1 LTAQVEGTGGAR
13 RRLLARNAAINLGGQ
28 LTTLAIAAVAI
39 TIIAR
44 ELDPERF
51 GFLLVAWAVVGYFS
65 VFDLGLGRA
74 VTWAIADVLG
84 AGRNRES
91 AAILWPVVG
100 TTALLGAVFGLAT
113 IVAAPVLS
121 DDVLGLPSAL
131 QGEGQPALRILGA
144 SLPFVLSA
152 PSLRGALEAN
162 QRFDVT
168 VAIRVPT
175 AAVTYLGAAFTVLWI
190 SDDLAVIALVLLIG
204 RAFVWTVNLAACL
217 IVLPELRALRTV
229 RPRRLLRLL
238 GFGGW
243 VTLSNTLFAAPSVLD
258 RTIIATL
265 TGTREV
271 AFYATPQEATT
282 RVLVVPG
289 SIVQVLFPA
298 MVTTFSG
305 NERATGLYA
314 TTAKAVCVVLFLIAV
329 PLVIAAEPL
338 LDVWLGPVY
347 ADESAFVLV
356 FLTIA
361 TFFNGLAY
369 LPHTALQAAGLPR
382 LGTYVYATSIGAYVA
397 ALFLVV
403 PEFGIAGAAVAAGGR
418 TAAEF
423 LALTVLADR
432 RTPIGA
438 VAVTAQQGGVI
449 AGAILILLG
458 VMPATA
464 SIPIGI
470 AALVAYGVY
479 GREALVRIAG
489 ALRPTRAAAFRDG
502 PAGGAD

>member
-1 LTAQVEGTGGAR
+1 LSLQAEGLGDDR

-28 LTTLAIAAVAI
+28 LATLVIAAVAI

-74 VTWAIADVLG
+74 ATWAVADLLG
-84 AGRNRES
+84 AGRRHES
-91 AAILWPVVG
+91 PAILWPVVG
-100 TTALLGAVFGLAT
+100 ATVLLGAVFGVAT
-113 IVAAPVLS
+113 VLAAPVLA
-121 DDVLGLPSAL
+121 DDVLGLPDAL
-131 QGEGQPALRILGA
+131 QREGESALRILGA

-175 AAVTYLGAAFTVLWI
+175 AAVTYLGSAVTVLWI
-190 SDDLAVIALVLLIG
+190 SDSLAVIALVLLIG
-204 RAFVWTVNLAACL
+204 RAVVWTVNLAACL
-217 IVLPELRALRTV
+217 VVLPELRALRAV

-243 VTLSNTLFAAPSVLD
+243 VTASNTLFAAPSVLD
-258 RTIIATL
+258 RTIIASL
-265 TGTREV
+265 AGTREV

-282 RVLVVPG
+282 RFLVVPG

-298 MVTTFSG
+298 MVTTFAG
-305 NERATGLYA
+305 NERAAGLYA

-329 PLVIAAEPL
+329 PVVIAAEPL

-347 ADESAFVLV
+347 ANESAFVFG
-356 FLTIA
+356 FLMIA
-361 TFFNGLAY
+361 TFLSGLAY
-369 LPHTALQAAGLPR
+369 LPHAALQAAGLPR
-382 LGTYVYATSIGAYVA
+382 LGTYVYAATLTTYVL

-418 TAAEF
+418 TATEF
-423 LALTVLADR
+423 VALTVLAER

-438 VAVTAQQGGVI
+438 TAVTAQRGGII
-449 AGAILILLG
+449 AGAIL
-458 VMPATA
+458 VMLSVVPAWA
-464 SIPIGI
+464 SIPMGI
-470 AALVAYGVY
+470 IALVAYGMW
-479 GREALVRIAG
+479 GRDALVRIA
-489 ALRPTRAAAFRDG
+489 ASLRP
-502 PAGGAD
+502 AGAV